1 MSIYQLMGFDAAGI
15 GGVIPSPR
23 DILRQQIGRADPVIF
38 DVGANVGQSLT
49 RFRGL
54 FERATIHAFEPDA
67 RAFETLQQRFA
78 GVDGVILNPVAL
90 GAAASTATLHRNNF
104 HEVSSLVP
112 LDGASWWGRALDL
125 REVEQTTVPVDT
137 VDGYCAAHGI
147 ETIDLLK
154 IDVQGFEP
162 ECLRG
167 AAGMLTARNV
177 RVIQLEIMLHPLYAR
192 PIHFA
197 DIEALL
203 VPHGYR
209 LFTVFDLGIAP
220 SGELM
225 QLDGLYVPA

>member
-1 MSIYQLMGFDAAGI
+1 MSIYRLMGFDAAGI
-15 GGVIPSPR
+15 GGVIPAPSE
-23 DILRQQIGRADPVIF
+23 ILRQRVGRIDPVIF
-38 DVGANVGQSLT
+38 DVGANVGQSIT

-54 FERATIHAFEPDA
+54 FQRSTIHAFEPDA
-67 RAFETLQQRFA
+67 RAFQTLRERFE
-78 GVDGVILNPVAL
+78 GVDGVTLNPVAL
-90 GAAASTATLHRNNF
+90 GAAASTATLHRYSF

-112 LDGASWWGRALDL
+112 LDDASWWRRELDL
-125 REVEQTTVPVDT
+125 QEVEQTTVPVDT
-137 VDGYCAAHGI
+137 LDRYCAAQGI

-167 AAGMLTARNV
+167 AAGMLAARKIGA
-177 RVIQLEIMLHPLYAR
+177 IQLEVLLHPLYAR

-209 LFTVFDLGIAP
+209 LFTVFDLGIAAT
-220 SGELM
+220 GELM

>member
-1 MSIYQLMGFDAAGI
+1 MGIYRLMSFDAGI

-23 DILRQQIGRADPVIF
+23 DILRDRIGRADPVIF
-38 DVGANVGQSLT
+38 DVGANVGQSIT
-49 RFRGL
+49 GFRAL
-54 FERATIHAFEPDA
+54 FERPVIHAFEPDD
-67 RAFETLQQRFA
+67 RAFQALQEQFG
-78 GVDGVILNPVAL
+78 GVEGVVLNPVAL

-104 HEVSSLVP
+104 HGVSSLVP

-125 REVEQTTVPVDT
+125 READQATVPVDT
-137 VDGYCAAHGI
+137 VDGYCAARGI

-167 AAGMLTARNV
+167 AAGMLAGRHV
-177 RVIQLEIMLHPLYAR
+177 KAVQIEVMLHPLYAR

-197 DIEALL
+197 DIEAVL

-209 LFTVFDLGIAP
+209 LFTVFDLGIAAT
-220 SGELM
+220 GELM